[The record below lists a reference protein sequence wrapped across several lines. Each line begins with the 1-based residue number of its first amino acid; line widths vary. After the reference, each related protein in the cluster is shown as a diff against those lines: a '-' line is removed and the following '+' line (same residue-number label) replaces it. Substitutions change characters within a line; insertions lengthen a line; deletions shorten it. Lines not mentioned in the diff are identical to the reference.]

1 MRKAVAY
8 LRTHPLI
15 ALLAVAGIAAILV
28 LVVLPQRS
36 RPLDTSATAPMAPV
50 AATPPAPAPAP
61 APAGPAAPG
70 AAVSPGAP
78 TTAAPPAPAASP
90 KPVASPRPGVPV
102 DAGRTD
108 PFGPLVR
115 QQQPGGGGGLP
126 PLPPAPLPPPLFPG
140 QQPGQPGGPP
150 VPAPKEASG
159 AALVG
164 ILGDGGAVA
173 IIKIGKD
180 TFIVVPGDV
189 IAGKIRVE
197 VVDVS
202 KRLVILE
209 QEGER
214 FELKMGGVNGPHVAA
229 AASSH
234 FN

>member
-8 LRTHPLI
+8 LRTHPVI
-15 ALLAVAGIAAILV
+15 ALLIVAGLAAIVV
-28 LVVLPQRS
+28 LFILPQRS
-36 RPLDTSATAPMAPV
+36 APV
-50 AATPPAPAPAP
+50 ATPAPAPAPGPQAATPAPAPAP
-61 APAGPAAPG
+61 ASPASPG
-70 AAVSPGAP
+70 AVSPGAP
-78 TTAAPPAPAASP
+78 AAAATPAPGAPPKAS
-90 KPVASPRPGVPV
+90 SIPV
-102 DAGRTD
+102 DAGRPD

-115 QQQPGGGGGLP
+115 PAAPGGGGSGLP

-140 QQPGQPGGPP
+140 QQPGQPGVAPGPP
-150 VPAPKEASG
+150 PKEASG

-164 ILGDGGAVA
+164 ILGDGTAVA
-173 IIKIGKD
+173 IVRIGKD

-189 IAGKIRVE
+189 IRDRIKVE
-197 VVDVS
+197 VVDVT

-234 FN
+234 FS

>member
-8 LRTHPLI
+8 LRTHPVM
-15 ALLAVAGIAAILV
+15 ALLIVAGIAAIVMLV
-28 LVVLPQRS
+28 ILPQRS
-36 RPLDTSATAPMAPV
+36 PSVQTTESAPTASV
-50 AATPPAPAPAP
+50 ASPQPAAAPAPAP
-61 APAGPAAPG
+61 ASPAAPG
-70 AAVSPGAP
+70 LSPAAPTVAATPKPGTTPQAGTAPKPGA
-78 TTAAPPAPAASP
+78 
-90 KPVASPRPGVPV
+90 V
-102 DAGRTD
+102 DAGRPD

-115 QQQPGGGGGLP
+115 AQQPGSGGGGLP

-140 QQPGQPGGPP
+140 QQPGQPGTAP
-150 VPAPKEASG
+150 PAPKEASG

-189 IAGKIRVE
+189 ISGKIRVE
-197 VVDVS
+197 VIDVA

-214 FELKMGGVNGPHVAA
+214 FELKMGGVSGPHVAA

>member
-8 LRTHPLI
+8 LRTHPVM
-15 ALLAVAGIAAILV
+15 ALLIVAGLAAIVFL
-28 LVVLPQRS
+28 VLPQRS
-36 RPLDTSATAPMAPV
+36 EQTTEPV
-50 AATPPAPAPAP
+50 AAPPAPSAPPAAAPAPAT
-61 APAGPAAPG
+61 PAAPG
-70 AAVSPGAP
+70 VSPAAP
-78 TTAAPPAPAASP
+78 TAVATPAPAASP
-90 KPVASPRPGVPV
+90 QVGMAPKPGVA
-102 DAGRTD
+102 DAGRPD

-115 QQQPGGGGGLP
+115 AQTGGGGGGGLP

-140 QQPGQPGGPP
+140 QQPGQPGAAP
-150 VPAPKEASG
+150 PAPKEASG

-164 ILGDGGAVA
+164 ILGDGAAVA

-189 IAGKIRVE
+189 ISGKIRVE
-197 VVDVS
+197 TIDVS
-202 KRLVILE
+202 KGMVILE

-214 FELKMGGVNGPHVAA
+214 FELKMGGVSGPHVAA

>member
-1 MRKAVAY
+1 MRKAVVY
-8 LRTHPLI
+8 LRTHPVM
-15 ALLAVAGIAAILV
+15 ALLIVAGIAAVVMLV
-28 LVVLPQRS
+28 ILPQRS
-36 RPLDTSATAPMAPV
+36 PSVQTTEPPVAPV
-50 AATPPAPAPAP
+50 ASTPPAAAPAPAP
-61 APAGPAAPG
+61 ASPAAPG
-70 AAVSPGAP
+70 VSPAAP
-78 TTAAPPAPAASP
+78 TVAATPAPGATPKAGMAP
-90 KPVASPRPGVPV
+90 KPGAV
-102 DAGRTD
+102 DAGRPD

-115 QQQPGGGGGLP
+115 PAAPGGGGAGLP

-140 QQPGQPGGPP
+140 QQPGQPGAAP
-150 VPAPKEASG
+150 PAPKEASG

-164 ILGDGGAVA
+164 LIGDGGAVA

-189 IAGKIRVE
+189 ISGKIRVE
-197 VVDVS
+197 VIDVS

-214 FELKMGGVNGPHVAA
+214 FELKMGGVSGPHVAA